1 MMLNLTCSMLQDTTI
16 TRVTHEM
23 ENLRTEMREKDIQL
37 TAMQAK
43 ARDLYVN
50 EVLEHKISKC
60 RSDLFLQSL

>member
-1 MMLNLTCSMLQDTTI
+1 MWQDTTI

-43 ARDLYVN
+43 VRDLYVYFYV
-50 EVLEHKISKC
+50 EIWKHQCIMYC
-60 RSDLFLQSL
+60 I